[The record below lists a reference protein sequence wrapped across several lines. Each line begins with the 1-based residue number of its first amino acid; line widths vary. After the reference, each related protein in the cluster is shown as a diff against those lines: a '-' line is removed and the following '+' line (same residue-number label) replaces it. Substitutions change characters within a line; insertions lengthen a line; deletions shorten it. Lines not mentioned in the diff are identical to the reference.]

1 MRRLLALAAV
11 VVGCHRA
18 PPPPSPDT
26 PEGALWRLRDALA
39 RDAALDDTLVD
50 TRLLAQ
56 ARLLARMRRIHD
68 IQEGHARAVTD
79 DGWRALL
86 DDLDRAERPDRARRT
101 WAPLRARLGDGRC
114 VRVRDATTPAELAAV
129 AAVADEWPASA
140 RALHATVSARAAGV
154 RAGVFRCAQGAEV
167 TAVTAPGDAGDAR
180 RRVVALDASDAGP

>member
-11 VVGCHRA
+11 VVGCHRD

-26 PEGALWRLRDALA
+26 PEGALWRLREALA
-39 RDAALDDTLVD
+39 HDDVVLDDTLVD

-86 DDLDRAERPDRARRT
+86 DDLDRAERPDRARRA
-101 WAPLRARLGDGRC
+101 WASLRERLGDGHC
-114 VRVRDATTPAELAAV
+114 TRVRDATMPTELGAVPAV
-129 AAVADEWPASA
+129 PDEWPASA
-140 RALHATVSARAAGV
+140 RALHAAVTARAVGARAA
-154 RAGVFRCAQGAEV
+154 VFRCAQGAEV
-167 TAVTAPGDAGDAR
+167 VAVTAPGDAGDAR
-180 RRVVALDASDAGP
+180 RRVVALDAAP